1 MGLLKTAEKL
11 MPIAGPVLGLAGQG
25 INALVQGE
33 MNKKARKWAEHMYK
47 WQRYDALQDWHMQN
61 EYNSPEQQM
70 ARLRAAGLNPNL
82 IYGNMSD
89 GPTVRSTDSKS
100 WNPEAPQFDFGGAI
114 GQYQSIKLQQ
124 SQMDT
129 IAIQQELLKQEIK
142 NKQAQEFGTWQ
153 NAYLSASRRTGVD
166 IDNKYAESMKQWTL
180 EGMRTSTG
188 KDLET
193 METMRQSREYQQK
206 DYDLRVKK
214 FELDQLKAG
223 MSMQEAAQRILNMR
237 ERAKGYAIERLQKQ
251 EQTYKT
257 QMEIKKLNEERDVI
271 KQKLINMSTEKDKTA
286 EELRLLKSQ
295 PDWHDKRTVDM
306 LEEFLGGITPKNG
319 RKFFW

>member
-1 MGLLKTAEKL
+1 
-11 MPIAGPVLGLAGQG
+11 
-25 INALVQGE
+25 
-33 MNKKARKWAEHMYK
+33 
-47 WQRYDALQDWHMQN
+47 
-61 EYNSPEQQM
+61 
-70 ARLRAAGLNPNL
+70 
-82 IYGNMSD
+82 
-89 GPTVRSTDSKS
+89 
-100 WNPEAPQFDFGGAI
+100 
-114 GQYQSIKLQQ
+114 
-124 SQMDT
+124 
-129 IAIQQELLKQEIK
+129 
-142 NKQAQEFGTWQ
+142 
-153 NAYLSASRRTGVD
+153 
-166 IDNKYAESMKQWTL
+166 
-180 EGMRTSTG
+180 MRTSTA